1 MGRAFWSVTKPRT
14 IYSESVAT
22 AIELH
27 RAVHGAMPA
36 GLVVHPSNAERA
48 AGALASLGLALPVT
62 TARGCSSEEIW
73 LEVAREQ

>member
-1 MGRAFWSVTKPRT
+1 MGRSNWSVTKPKT
-14 IYSESVAT
+14 IQSGSVES

-36 GLVVHPSNAERA
+36 GLVVHPSNQERA
-48 AGALASLGLALPVT
+48 LGALRMLGLALPVT
-62 TARGCSSEEIW
+62 TARGCSSEELW